1 MKHAIILAA
10 GKGTRMHSDLPKCA
24 HLVLGKPMINHVVDA
39 CKESGIDDI
48 VVVVGYKREVI
59 MDLLKKETKVRFA
72 FQDDQLGTGHAVK
85 CTKELL
91 EREEGDTVILPGDM
105 PLIGNV
111 NITKLMEEQKKNH
124 NAMTILT
131 AIFDNPFS
139 YGRIVRINNNVVGIV
154 EEKEATESNEKPD
167 FSDQNIDCQE
177 NKKRLIL
184 SDNLINV
191 KTTKTSK
198 TKTPNKKERK
208 QLFLDSYIDLLNY
221 ILDEYEIQ
229 EKLSYIDF
237 AILLKQYSYN
247 QIKNSRL
254 WEIITISCPKNKELL
269 FSGIEKEM
277 KIENKKF
284 EILVSINFKKLYKY
298 FKTDD
303 DVIIKGSN
311 IIDLNGLFKTLKD
324 YS

>member
-1 MKHAIILAA
+1 MSQKQTSTL
-10 GKGTRMHSDLPKCA
+10 
-24 HLVLGKPMINHVVDA
+24 
-39 CKESGIDDI
+39 E
-48 VVVVGYKREVI
+48 
-59 MDLLKKETKVRFA
+59 
-72 FQDDQLGTGHAVK
+72 
-85 CTKELL
+85 ELL
-91 EREEGDTVILPGDM
+91 NKMEIEEAE
-105 PLIGNV
+105 
-111 NITKLMEEQKKNH
+111 KQ
-124 NAMTILT
+124 
-131 AIFDNPFS
+131 
-139 YGRIVRINNNVVGIV
+139 

-167 FSDQNIDCQE
+167 FVYEKEKNERISDQNIDYQE

-191 KTTKTSK
+191 KTAGASK

-254 WEIITISCPKNKELL
+254 WEIITNSCPKNKELL

-324 YS
+324 FS

>member
-1 MKHAIILAA
+1 MSQKQTSTL
-10 GKGTRMHSDLPKCA
+10 
-24 HLVLGKPMINHVVDA
+24 
-39 CKESGIDDI
+39 E
-48 VVVVGYKREVI
+48 
-59 MDLLKKETKVRFA
+59 
-72 FQDDQLGTGHAVK
+72 
-85 CTKELL
+85 ELL
-91 EREEGDTVILPGDM
+91 NMEIEEAE
-105 PLIGNV
+105 
-111 NITKLMEEQKKNH
+111 KQ
-124 NAMTILT
+124 
-131 AIFDNPFS
+131 
-139 YGRIVRINNNVVGIV
+139 

-167 FSDQNIDCQE
+167 FVYEKEKNERIPDQDIDYQE

-191 KTTKTSK
+191 KTAGASK

-237 AILLKQYSYN
+237 AILLKRYSYN

-254 WEIITISCPKNKELL
+254 WEIITNSCPKNKELL

-324 YS
+324 FS

>member
-1 MKHAIILAA
+1 MSQKQTSTL
-10 GKGTRMHSDLPKCA
+10 
-24 HLVLGKPMINHVVDA
+24 
-39 CKESGIDDI
+39 E
-48 VVVVGYKREVI
+48 
-59 MDLLKKETKVRFA
+59 
-72 FQDDQLGTGHAVK
+72 
-85 CTKELL
+85 ELL
-91 EREEGDTVILPGDM
+91 NMEIEEAE
-105 PLIGNV
+105 
-111 NITKLMEEQKKNH
+111 KQ
-124 NAMTILT
+124 
-131 AIFDNPFS
+131 
-139 YGRIVRINNNVVGIV
+139 

-167 FSDQNIDCQE
+167 FVYEKEKNERISDQNIDYQE

-254 WEIITISCPKNKELL
+254 WEIITISCPENKELL

-324 YS
+324 FS

>member
-1 MKHAIILAA
+1 MEI
-10 GKGTRMHSDLPKCA
+10 
-24 HLVLGKPMINHVVDA
+24 
-39 CKESGIDDI
+39 
-48 VVVVGYKREVI
+48 
-59 MDLLKKETKVRFA
+59 
-72 FQDDQLGTGHAVK
+72 
-85 CTKELL
+85 
-91 EREEGDTVILPGDM
+91 EEAE
-105 PLIGNV
+105 
-111 NITKLMEEQKKNH
+111 KQ
-124 NAMTILT
+124 
-131 AIFDNPFS
+131 
-139 YGRIVRINNNVVGIV
+139 

-167 FSDQNIDCQE
+167 FVYEKEKNERISDQNIDYQE

-254 WEIITISCPKNKELL
+254 WEIITINCPENKKLL

-277 KIENKKF
+277 KIGNKKF
-284 EILVSINFKKLYKY
+284 DTLVNINFKKFYKY
-298 FKTDD
+298 FKTND

>member
-1 MKHAIILAA
+1 MSQKQTSTL
-10 GKGTRMHSDLPKCA
+10 
-24 HLVLGKPMINHVVDA
+24 
-39 CKESGIDDI
+39 E
-48 VVVVGYKREVI
+48 
-59 MDLLKKETKVRFA
+59 
-72 FQDDQLGTGHAVK
+72 
-85 CTKELL
+85 ELL
-91 EREEGDTVILPGDM
+91 NKMEIEEAE
-105 PLIGNV
+105 
-111 NITKLMEEQKKNH
+111 KQ
-124 NAMTILT
+124 
-131 AIFDNPFS
+131 
-139 YGRIVRINNNVVGIV
+139 

-167 FSDQNIDCQE
+167 FVYEKEKNERISDQNIDYQE

-254 WEIITISCPKNKELL
+254 WEIITINCPENKKLL

-324 YS
+324 FS

>member
-1 MKHAIILAA
+1 MSQKQTSTL
-10 GKGTRMHSDLPKCA
+10 
-24 HLVLGKPMINHVVDA
+24 
-39 CKESGIDDI
+39 E
-48 VVVVGYKREVI
+48 
-59 MDLLKKETKVRFA
+59 
-72 FQDDQLGTGHAVK
+72 
-85 CTKELL
+85 ELL
-91 EREEGDTVILPGDM
+91 NKMEIEEAE
-105 PLIGNV
+105 
-111 NITKLMEEQKKNH
+111 KQ
-124 NAMTILT
+124 
-131 AIFDNPFS
+131 
-139 YGRIVRINNNVVGIV
+139 

-167 FSDQNIDCQE
+167 FVYEKEKNERISDQNIDYQE

-254 WEIITISCPKNKELL
+254 WEIITISFPKNKELL

-324 YS
+324 FS

>member
-1 MKHAIILAA
+1 MSQKQISTLEEILN
-10 GKGTRMHSDLPKCA
+10 KDE
-24 HLVLGKPMINHVVDA
+24 I
-39 CKESGIDDI
+39 
-48 VVVVGYKREVI
+48 
-59 MDLLKKETKVRFA
+59 
-72 FQDDQLGTGHAVK
+72 
-85 CTKELL
+85 
-91 EREEGDTVILPGDM
+91 EEAE
-105 PLIGNV
+105 
-111 NITKLMEEQKKNH
+111 KQ
-124 NAMTILT
+124 
-131 AIFDNPFS
+131 
-139 YGRIVRINNNVVGIV
+139 

-237 AILLKQYSYN
+237 AILLKRYSYN

-254 WEIITISCPKNKELL
+254 WEITTINCPENKKLL

>member
-1 MKHAIILAA
+1 MSQKQTSTL
-10 GKGTRMHSDLPKCA
+10 
-24 HLVLGKPMINHVVDA
+24 
-39 CKESGIDDI
+39 E
-48 VVVVGYKREVI
+48 
-59 MDLLKKETKVRFA
+59 
-72 FQDDQLGTGHAVK
+72 
-85 CTKELL
+85 ELL
-91 EREEGDTVILPGDM
+91 NKMEIEEAE
-105 PLIGNV
+105 
-111 NITKLMEEQKKNH
+111 KQ
-124 NAMTILT
+124 
-131 AIFDNPFS
+131 
-139 YGRIVRINNNVVGIV
+139 

-167 FSDQNIDCQE
+167 FVYEKEKNERISDQNIDYQE

-237 AILLKQYSYN
+237 AILLKRYSYN

-254 WEIITISCPKNKELL
+254 WEIITNSCPKNKELL

-324 YS
+324 FS

>member
-1 MKHAIILAA
+1 MSQKQTSTL
-10 GKGTRMHSDLPKCA
+10 
-24 HLVLGKPMINHVVDA
+24 
-39 CKESGIDDI
+39 E
-48 VVVVGYKREVI
+48 
-59 MDLLKKETKVRFA
+59 
-72 FQDDQLGTGHAVK
+72 
-85 CTKELL
+85 ELL
-91 EREEGDTVILPGDM
+91 NKMEIEEAE
-105 PLIGNV
+105 
-111 NITKLMEEQKKNH
+111 KQ
-124 NAMTILT
+124 
-131 AIFDNPFS
+131 
-139 YGRIVRINNNVVGIV
+139 

-167 FSDQNIDCQE
+167 FVYEKEKNERISDQNIDYQE

-254 WEIITISCPKNKELL
+254 WEIITINCPENKKLL

-277 KIENKKF
+277 KIGNKKF
-284 EILVSINFKKLYKY
+284 DTLVNINFKKFYKY
-298 FKTDD
+298 FKTND

>member
-1 MKHAIILAA
+1 MSQKQTSTLEEILN
-10 GKGTRMHSDLPKCA
+10 KDE
-24 HLVLGKPMINHVVDA
+24 I
-39 CKESGIDDI
+39 
-48 VVVVGYKREVI
+48 
-59 MDLLKKETKVRFA
+59 
-72 FQDDQLGTGHAVK
+72 
-85 CTKELL
+85 
-91 EREEGDTVILPGDM
+91 EEAE
-105 PLIGNV
+105 
-111 NITKLMEEQKKNH
+111 KQ
-124 NAMTILT
+124 
-131 AIFDNPFS
+131 
-139 YGRIVRINNNVVGIV
+139 

-167 FSDQNIDCQE
+167 FVYEKEKNERISDQNIDYQE

-254 WEIITISCPKNKELL
+254 WEIITNSCPKNKELL

>member
-1 MKHAIILAA
+1 MSQKQTSTL
-10 GKGTRMHSDLPKCA
+10 
-24 HLVLGKPMINHVVDA
+24 
-39 CKESGIDDI
+39 E
-48 VVVVGYKREVI
+48 
-59 MDLLKKETKVRFA
+59 
-72 FQDDQLGTGHAVK
+72 
-85 CTKELL
+85 ELL
-91 EREEGDTVILPGDM
+91 NKMEIEEAE
-105 PLIGNV
+105 
-111 NITKLMEEQKKNH
+111 KQ
-124 NAMTILT
+124 
-131 AIFDNPFS
+131 
-139 YGRIVRINNNVVGIV
+139 

-167 FSDQNIDCQE
+167 FVYEKEKNERISDQNIDYQE

-198 TKTPNKKERK
+198 AKTQNQKESK

-237 AILLKQYSYN
+237 DILLKQYSYN

-254 WEIITISCPKNKELL
+254 WKIITVNCPENKELL
-269 FSGIEKEM
+269 FAGIEKEM
-277 KIENKKF
+277 KIGNKKF
-284 EILVSINFKKLYKY
+284 ETLVSINFKKLYKY

>member
-1 MKHAIILAA
+1 MSQKQTSTLEEILN
-10 GKGTRMHSDLPKCA
+10 KDE
-24 HLVLGKPMINHVVDA
+24 I
-39 CKESGIDDI
+39 
-48 VVVVGYKREVI
+48 
-59 MDLLKKETKVRFA
+59 
-72 FQDDQLGTGHAVK
+72 
-85 CTKELL
+85 
-91 EREEGDTVILPGDM
+91 EEAE
-105 PLIGNV
+105 
-111 NITKLMEEQKKNH
+111 KQ
-124 NAMTILT
+124 
-131 AIFDNPFS
+131 
-139 YGRIVRINNNVVGIV
+139 

-237 AILLKQYSYN
+237 AILLKRYSYN

-254 WEIITISCPKNKELL
+254 WEIITNSCPKNKELL

-324 YS
+324 FS

>member
-1 MKHAIILAA
+1 MSQKQTSTL
-10 GKGTRMHSDLPKCA
+10 
-24 HLVLGKPMINHVVDA
+24 
-39 CKESGIDDI
+39 E
-48 VVVVGYKREVI
+48 
-59 MDLLKKETKVRFA
+59 
-72 FQDDQLGTGHAVK
+72 
-85 CTKELL
+85 ELL
-91 EREEGDTVILPGDM
+91 NKMEIEEAE
-105 PLIGNV
+105 
-111 NITKLMEEQKKNH
+111 KQ
-124 NAMTILT
+124 
-131 AIFDNPFS
+131 
-139 YGRIVRINNNVVGIV
+139 

-167 FSDQNIDCQE
+167 FVYEKEKNERISDQNIDYQE

-237 AILLKQYSYN
+237 DILLKQYSYN

-254 WEIITISCPKNKELL
+254 WKIITVNCPENKELL
-269 FSGIEKEM
+269 FAGIEKEM
-277 KIENKKF
+277 KIGNKKF
-284 EILVSINFKKLYKY
+284 ETLVSINFKKLYKY

>member
-1 MKHAIILAA
+1 MSQKQTSTL
-10 GKGTRMHSDLPKCA
+10 
-24 HLVLGKPMINHVVDA
+24 
-39 CKESGIDDI
+39 E
-48 VVVVGYKREVI
+48 
-59 MDLLKKETKVRFA
+59 
-72 FQDDQLGTGHAVK
+72 
-85 CTKELL
+85 ELL
-91 EREEGDTVILPGDM
+91 NKMEIEEAE
-105 PLIGNV
+105 
-111 NITKLMEEQKKNH
+111 KQ
-124 NAMTILT
+124 
-131 AIFDNPFS
+131 
-139 YGRIVRINNNVVGIV
+139 

-167 FSDQNIDCQE
+167 FVYEKEKNERIPDQDIDYQE

-191 KTTKTSK
+191 KTAGASK

-237 AILLKQYSYN
+237 AILLKRYSYN

-254 WEIITISCPKNKELL
+254 WEIITNSCPKNKELL

-324 YS
+324 FS

>member
-1 MKHAIILAA
+1 MSQKQTSTL
-10 GKGTRMHSDLPKCA
+10 
-24 HLVLGKPMINHVVDA
+24 
-39 CKESGIDDI
+39 E
-48 VVVVGYKREVI
+48 
-59 MDLLKKETKVRFA
+59 
-72 FQDDQLGTGHAVK
+72 
-85 CTKELL
+85 ELL
-91 EREEGDTVILPGDM
+91 NKMEIEEAE
-105 PLIGNV
+105 
-111 NITKLMEEQKKNH
+111 KQ
-124 NAMTILT
+124 
-131 AIFDNPFS
+131 
-139 YGRIVRINNNVVGIV
+139 

-167 FSDQNIDCQE
+167 FVYEKEKNERISDQNIDYQE

-198 TKTPNKKERK
+198 AKTQNQKESK

-237 AILLKQYSYN
+237 DILLKQYSYN

-254 WEIITISCPKNKELL
+254 WKIITINCPENKELL
-269 FSGIEKEM
+269 FAGIEKEM
-277 KIENKKF
+277 KIGNKKF
-284 EILVSINFKKLYKY
+284 ETLVSINFKKLYKY